1 MMKKTLLVTVVMMAV
16 TLMTFAGGFNFG
28 PKGELAEG
36 AAEIAQLEK
45 EYQLISLL
53 NYTGFSKAQLDE
65 IISVVEETQAELAK
79 VEEDVAEELA
89 EAIELAKAGDTE
101 EAVEKHD
108 AAIDEKGTELAAIKE
123 EFTTTLKGLITVEQQ
138 EKMMQYA
145 VKTAMNGMRR
155 SKDFAE
161 KMAIGTR
168 DEQVQGRN
176 GETAGPVLENVKK
189 AVMNSERFKQLP
201 EEIREKVQQFAGN
214 IQNNAAG
221 RNPIQMM
228 QTMKQAA
235 PNVNAS
241 TMFFGALLIEDNLEI
256 VKDYAAGLT
265 E

>member
-1 MMKKTLLVTVVMMAV
+1 
-16 TLMTFAGGFNFG
+16 
-28 PKGELAEG
+28 
-36 AAEIAQLEK
+36 
-45 EYQLISLL
+45 
-53 NYTGFSKAQLDE
+53 
-65 IISVVEETQAELAK
+65 
-79 VEEDVAEELA
+79 
-89 EAIELAKAGDTE
+89 
-101 EAVEKHD
+101 
-108 AAIDEKGTELAAIKE
+108 
-123 EFTTTLKGLITVEQQ
+123 
-138 EKMMQYA
+138 MMQYA

-176 GETAGPVLENVKK
+176 GETARPVLENVKK

-201 EEIREKVQQFAGN
+201 EEMREKVQQFAGN

-221 RNPIQMM
+221 RNPMQMM

-241 TMFFGALLIEDNLEI
+241 TLFFGALLIEDNLEI
-256 VKDYAAGLT
+256 VKDYAAGFT